1 MIETYLKSYSE
12 LSLDSKR
19 EILLKE
25 VSEILSIIEEL
36 CTKKKIDI
44 EKLNSS
50 NYIKNRELLFE
61 KDYYDLLFMYII
73 YIKEDLASLL
83 ST

>member
-1 MIETYLKSYSE
+1 MIETYLKSYNE

-73 YIKEDLASLL
+73 YIKEGLASLL

>member
-1 MIETYLKSYSE
+1 MIETYLKSYNE

-25 VSEILSIIEEL
+25 VSEIL
-36 CTKKKIDI
+36 
-44 EKLNSS
+44 
-50 NYIKNRELLFE
+50 
-61 KDYYDLLFMYII
+61 FMYII

>member
-1 MIETYLKSYSE
+1 MIETYLKSYNE